1 MSAKGDI
8 YTVSEELIILLGPGD
23 LNCIKFIVSIEKMAA
38 KSFSFAYKRTFQTN
52 KQTNKQRTKPIRVTS
67 LEASLPSLP
76 FSFSSLSPPF
86 FPSSPSLPFA
96 SPLLFL
102 PAPSIRERPSCWIA
116 LSTLFR
122 KKTLIHWK
130 TFGTWKRG
138 PFYCSSSQRSRHC
151 KLRHFCRVSKDIRH
165 DEDQRSRRRAFLRF
179 LPLFVMIQA
188 KCKLSR

>member
-23 LNCIKFIVSIEKMAA
+23 LNCIKFIVFIEKMAV

-52 KQTNKQRTKPIRVTS
+52 KQRTKSIRVTS
-67 LEASLPSLP
+67 LEASLPSLL
-76 FSFSSLSPPF
+76 FSFSSPSPPF

-96 SPLLFL
+96 SLLLFL
-102 PAPSIRERPSCWIA
+102 PAPSIRERPSCRIA

-138 PFYCSSSQRSRHC
+138 PFCCSSSQRSRRC

-165 DEDQRSRRRAFLRF
+165 DEDHRSRKRAFLRF

-188 KCKLSR
+188 KYKLSR